1 MMLNFFNKYPYTD
14 FHELNL
20 DWLLDRMRKLED
32 ELNNAL
38 ETLSTEIYNKVMT
51 DIEPMFEGLSNE
63 FAILQANF
71 EGLEDRQSNL
81 EAEFVSLSASVDTKL
96 QTLKGY
102 VDAQVVAAKDYTNT
116 AIEQNNSYLLD
127 VMQTYLA
134 QVKVINYFTGELIS
148 VQAMFDYLA
157 GLHTT
162 DSIDYDTMA
171 LRAKTY
177 TELAAFNKTYT
188 ELAMSANTWFV

>member
-1 MMLNFFNKYPYTD
+1 MGFFNKYPYTD
-14 FHELNL
+14 FHELNA
-20 DWLLDRMRKLED
+20 DWLLEKMTELDKKLD
-32 ELNNAL
+32 EAL
-38 ETLSTEIYNKVMT
+38 QTLSTEIYNKVMT
-51 DIEPMFEGLSNE
+51 DIEPMFEDLSNE
-63 FAILQANF
+63 FAILQTNF
-71 EGLEDRQSNL
+71 EGLEDRQSDL
-81 EAEFVSLSASVDTKL
+81 ESEFVSLSANVDTKL
-96 QTLKGY
+96 QTLKTY

-134 QVKVINYFTGELIS
+134 QVKVINYFTGELVS
-148 VQAMFDYLA
+148 VQTMFDYLA

-188 ELAMSANTWFV
+188 ELAMSANTWYV

>member
-71 EGLEDRQSNL
+71 EGLEDRQSDL

-127 VMQTYLA
+127 VMQTYLS
-134 QVKVINYFTGELIS
+134 QVKVINYFTGELVS
-148 VQAMFDYLA
+148 VQSMFNYLA

-177 TELAAFNKTYT
+177 TELASFNKTYT

>member
-71 EGLEDRQSNL
+71 EGLEDRQSDL

-127 VMQTYLA
+127 VMQTYLSR
-134 QVKVINYFTGELIS
+134 VKVINFFTGDLVS
-148 VQAMFDYLA
+148 VQDMFDYLA

-162 DSIDYDTMA
+162 DAINYDTMA
-171 LRAKTY
+171 LRSKTY

-188 ELAMSANTWFV
+188 ELVMSGNTWYV